1 MQVDGYS
8 LDAQRDKLRKY
19 AAYEDMVV
27 AGEYSDEGFSGKN
40 IQGRQEFQ
48 RMLNDIQDG
57 KDGVSYVLV
66 FKLSRFGRN
75 AADVLNSLQLMQDF
89 GVNLICVE
97 DGIDSSKDAGKL
109 MISVLSAVAEIEREN
124 IRTQTMAGR
133 EQKAREGK
141 WNGGFAPYG
150 YKLENGNLVIAED
163 EVEVIRVIYDRYI
176 HTNEGVAGVAKYL
189 NRNGF
194 IKKLRQNNTIPGFSR
209 NFVQDVL
216 DNPVYMGKIAY
227 GRRRTEKKQGTRN
240 EMHVVEQSEF
250 PVYDGQHE
258 AIISE
263 EDWYLAQEKR
273 KINSFKREKVNNP
286 DHAHI
291 LSGILKC
298 PCCGKS
304 MYGNIAKAHSKDKKT
319 RYYYYCK
326 NTVTPTGHECSF
338 RLNIEQTEINKFVA
352 KVISAMV
359 NNPRFV
365 EAIQAKI
372 GTAVDTEDMEK
383 RIAVLQGQLKQAFGT
398 KSRLERQMDTLDI
411 NDAHYD
417 RKILDLQRRYDEQYD
432 TIEEIE
438 VQIGELQSQIRS
450 IQQEKISGDNIYR
463 LLLAFDEVYHSATEA
478 EQKEFMKA
486 FIERIEMFPEKRKDG
501 SWIRK
506 IVFNFPLPVDGEKV
520 KELPLETE
528 TTVECVVCLSREKYA
543 GGDETMLCD
552 MHTHSN
558 CSDGSFSPEEL
569 IEEAKKEGIA
579 AIALCD
585 HNTVSGLTRFIN
597 AAKESGVIA
606 VPGVEITSAYKGK
619 EVHILGLFLKERH
632 YQKIANYLEQINIRK
647 IESNKLLAKRLNEGG
662 YVISYDAVLKIAGK
676 AIPNRVHFAKALFAK
691 GYVSSV
697 AEAFDTIL
705 AEGGEFYKPAKK
717 LDSLEVI
724 RFLHAVDAVTV
735 LAHPFLNFSKTELC
749 EFLQKAKQYGLVGME
764 TIYPLFS
771 KEDSALA
778 QEIAKEF
785 ALIASG
791 GTDFHGINKPDI
803 KLGRGKHNIFV
814 PYEVYE
820 NLRRASRFPPKQIT
834 DETVCLLERS

>member
-1 MQVDGYS
+1 MAKNRKTPDMNLPVWFDGQNINEALFCEEFLQERRIIFANGAFFTPNGRVTDDLPLRGEIY
-8 LDAQRDKLRKY
+8 DKLKFCAVNNIPRKITNILEVLKLEAQVPDFPPEQDRIHLSNGTLLLNGTFTEGRPTIVRNRLPVVY
-19 AAYEDMVV
+19 NPHAPTPVTWLKFLDGLLHAED
-27 AGEYSDEGFSGKN
+27 
-40 IQGRQEFQ
+40 IPTLQEF
-48 RMLNDIQDG
+48 I
-57 KDGVSYVLV
+57 
-66 FKLSRFGRN
+66 
-75 AADVLNSLQLMQDF
+75 
-89 GVNLICVE
+89 
-97 DGIDSSKDAGKL
+97 
-109 MISVLSAVAEIEREN
+109 
-124 IRTQTMAGR
+124 
-133 EQKAREGK
+133 
-141 WNGGFAPYG
+141 G
-150 YKLENGNLVIAED
+150 Y
-163 EVEVIRVIYDRYI
+163 
-176 HTNEGVAGVAKYL
+176 
-189 NRNGF
+189 
-194 IKKLRQNNTIPGFSR
+194 TIPGFSR

-240 EMHVVEQSEF
+240 EMHIVEQSEF
-250 PVYDGQHE
+250 PVYEGQHE

-273 KINSFKREKVNNP
+273 KLNSFKREKVNNP

-326 NTVTPTGHECSF
+326 NTVTPTGHECRF

-383 RIAVLQGQLKQAFGT
+383 QIAVLQGQLKQAFGT

-506 IVFNFPLPVDGEKV
+506 IVFNFPVPVDGEEV

-528 TTVECVVCLSREKYA
+528 TTVETVVLLSR
-543 GGDETMLCD
+543 G
-552 MHTHSN
+552 
-558 CSDGSFSPEEL
+558 
-569 IEEAKKEGIA
+569 
-579 AIALCD
+579 
-585 HNTVSGLTRFIN
+585 
-597 AAKESGVIA
+597 
-606 VPGVEITSAYKGK
+606 EI
-619 EVHILGLFLKERH
+619 
-632 YQKIANYLEQINIRK
+632 
-647 IESNKLLAKRLNEGG
+647 
-662 YVISYDAVLKIAGK
+662 D
-676 AIPNRVHFAKALFAK
+676 
-691 GYVSSV
+691 
-697 AEAFDTIL
+697 
-705 AEGGEFYKPAKK
+705 
-717 LDSLEVI
+717 
-724 RFLHAVDAVTV
+724 
-735 LAHPFLNFSKTELC
+735 
-749 EFLQKAKQYGLVGME
+749 
-764 TIYPLFS
+764 
-771 KEDSALA
+771 
-778 QEIAKEF
+778 
-785 ALIASG
+785 
-791 GTDFHGINKPDI
+791 
-803 KLGRGKHNIFV
+803 
-814 PYEVYE
+814 
-820 NLRRASRFPPKQIT
+820 
-834 DETVCLLERS
+834 